1 MAKIKTPTP
10 AMVRYAKKN
19 KKPKTYSPGRDALK
33 RFCRNRN
40 AIVGFIIIAVLLM
53 IAVLA
58 GVLAPYEYQAQD
70 YTAAFQGPSG
80 AHLFGTDNYGRDIL
94 SRCLYGARY
103 TLLLALGC
111 VTMAFF
117 TGGSLGVIAG
127 YFGGK
132 VETAIMRF
140 MDILQSI
147 PQVLLAISLTSALGN
162 GIPQMITAITVSSMP
177 VISKNCRAAI
187 LNVKNSEY
195 VEASRAIGVG
205 QARMII
211 KHMIPNTV
219 GVMVIYVVGMMGA
232 SINIMASLSYLGV
245 GLVPPTPEWGLI
257 LSEAKG
263 YFTSF
268 PHMVL
273 FPALMILLTILA
285 FNMLG
290 DGLRDALDPRLK

>member
-245 GLVPPTPEWGLI
+245 GLVAPTPEWGLI

>member
-19 KKPKTYSPGRDALK
+19 KRPKTYSPTRDAVK
-33 RFCRNRN
+33 RFVRNRN
-40 AIVGFIIIAVLLM
+40 AIVGFIIIMLLLV
-53 IAVLA
+53 IAILA
-58 GVLAPYEYQAQD
+58 GVIAPYEYQAQD
-70 YTAAFQGPSG
+70 YAAAFQGPSG
-80 AHLFGTDNYGRDIL
+80 AHLFGTDNYGRDL
-94 SRCLYGARY
+94 FSRCLYGARY

-111 VTMAFF
+111 VILAFL
-117 TGGSLGVIAG
+117 TGGALGIIAG
-127 YFGGK
+127 YFGGT
-132 VETAIMRF
+132 VDTVIMRC
-140 MDILQSI
+140 MDVLQAI
-147 PQVLLAISLTSALGN
+147 PQVLLAICITSALGN
-162 GIPQMITAITVSSMP
+162 GIPQMLTAIMFSSMP
-177 VISKNCRAAI
+177 IMSKNCRAAI
-187 LNVKNSEY
+187 LNVRNADY
-195 VEASRAIGVG
+195 VEASRAIGVSEG
-205 QARMII
+205 RMIL

-219 GVMVIYVVGMMGA
+219 GMMVIYVVGLMGA

-273 FPALMILLTILA
+273 YPALMILITILA

>member
-177 VISKNCRAAI
+177 VISKNCRAAF

-245 GLVPPTPEWGLI
+245 GLVPPTPE
-257 LSEAKG
+257 
-263 YFTSF
+263 
-268 PHMVL
+268 
-273 FPALMILLTILA
+273 
-285 FNMLG
+285 
-290 DGLRDALDPRLK
+290 